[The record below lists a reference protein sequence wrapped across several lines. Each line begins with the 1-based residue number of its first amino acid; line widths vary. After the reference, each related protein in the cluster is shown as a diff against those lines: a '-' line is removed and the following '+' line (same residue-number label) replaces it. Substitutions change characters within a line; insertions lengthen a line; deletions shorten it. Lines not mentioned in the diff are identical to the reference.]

1 MRETVPVK
9 YILYADDDTDDQE
22 IMLELLPQIVPYITL
37 VIKENGLLLIDFLNN
52 LREDEDAPVLIILD
66 LNMPA
71 CDGIETLSSIK
82 NIRRFNLIPII
93 IFSTTDNEQDRNR
106 ALSAG
111 AVAFV
116 TKPSSFRELEV
127 LIESF
132 TTFFV

>member
-1 MRETVPVK
+1 MNPEVNR
-9 YILYADDDTDDQE
+9 YFAS
-22 IMLELLPQIVPYITL
+22 
-37 VIKENGLLLIDFLNN
+37 NGEKALTLLLSSSIPLPDC
-52 LREDEDAPVLIILD
+52 IILD